1 MCEEKTT
8 NTDNGWTK
16 KKIHNKNRKRKRKKG
31 TDTKIMV

>member
-1 MCEEKTT
+1 MCEKKNNEYGQRM
-8 NTDNGWTK
+8 DQ